1 MKASHSGLS
10 HRMAE
15 HPLKGSEKES
25 LYTDYF
31 YTPEKKRKVLL
42 HISGVHGIEG
52 YIGSLIQ
59 AEILTSLHKNE
70 DLPFQLVIVHA
81 VNPYGMSW
89 FHRTNANNV
98 DLNRNSLRDYK
109 LENPYFSH
117 FRPFLNSPTVGA
129 QILELIKAL
138 PVIAQIG
145 VSKTVRAV
153 ASGQSDFP
161 DCLFFAGNE
170 MQEEL
175 KSLSHHLKEIISDD
189 AEIFAIDI
197 HSGLGEFAEEM
208 LIVDSSEEP
217 NPSAFFET
225 CFRTKIVDP
234 LKERNGYPAHGS
246 IASLLKQ
253 LWPNGKIAHVF
264 QEFGTRNFF
273 WILRSLI
280 KQNAFKAGEG
290 DLTIL
295 KNSMLHSFFPAENR
309 WREVCIAKGLERFQQ
324 LKNTFHF

>member
-10 HRMAE
+10 NRMAE
-15 HPLKGSEKES
+15 HSMKGSEKES

-31 YTPEKKRKVLL
+31 YTPEKKKKVLL

-59 AEILTSLHKNE
+59 AEILTSLQKNE

-89 FHRTNANNV
+89 FHRTNANKV

-109 LENPYFSH
+109 LDNPHFSH
-117 FRPFLNSPTVGA
+117 FRSFLNSPSFGA

-145 VSKTVRAV
+145 VNKTVRAV

-161 DCLFFAGNE
+161 DSLFFAGNE

-189 AEIFAIDI
+189 AEIFAIDV
-197 HSGLGEFAEEM
+197 HSGLGEFAGEM
-208 LIVDSSEEP
+208 LIVDSSQGS
-217 NPSAFFET
+217 NHSAFFEA
-225 CFRTKIVDP
+225 CFKTNIVDP
-234 LKERNGYPAHGS
+234 LKEKNGYPAYGS
-246 IASLLKQ
+246 IASLLRQ
-253 LWPNGKIAHVF
+253 LFPNGKIAHVF

-280 KQNAFKAGEG
+280 KQNAFIAGEG
-290 DLTIL
+290 DLIAL
-295 KNSMLHSFFPAENR
+295 KNSMLHSFFPTENR
-309 WREVCIAKGLERFQQ
+309 WREVCVAKGLERFQQ
-324 LKNTFHF
+324 LKNTINA